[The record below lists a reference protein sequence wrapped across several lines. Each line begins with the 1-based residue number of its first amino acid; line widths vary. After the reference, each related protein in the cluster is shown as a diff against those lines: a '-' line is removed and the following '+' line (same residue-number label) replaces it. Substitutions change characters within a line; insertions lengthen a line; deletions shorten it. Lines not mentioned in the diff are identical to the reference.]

1 MGFGTWKTAQLS
13 ARLTS
18 LRLGPW
24 GSWTSS
30 PTVVLTRRAKS
41 SLTEVQLATEGLKQ
55 AGSVALTLKHCS
67 ATRREDYLWKY
78 CQKRR

>member
-1 MGFGTWKTAQLS
+1 M
-13 ARLTS
+13 
-18 LRLGPW
+18 
-24 GSWTSS
+24 
-30 PTVVLTRRAKS
+30 S

-78 CQKRR
+78 CQKRRRALGEEREEKQGDQHKDKV